1 MVSWEKIEILA
12 QLEVGVALGAQQ
24 ELEVV
29 TGLGVME
36 LGIEEEEK
44 QLVQMEIG
52 IIEKVEAVLE
62 AALGWEAEG
71 DLEETLV
78 LEVEAQVKVI
88 QD

>member
-1 MVSWEKIEILA
+1 MA
-12 QLEVGVALGAQQ
+12 QLEVGVALGAHQ

-36 LGIEEEEK
+36 LGIEEEEEL
-44 QLVQMEIG
+44 LVQMEIG
-52 IIEKVEAVLE
+52 VIEEVEAVLE
-62 AALGWEAEG
+62 AALGMET
-71 DLEETLV
+71 EETLE

>member
-1 MVSWEKIEILA
+1 MA
-12 QLEVGVALGAQQ
+12 QLEVGVALGAHQ

-36 LGIEEEEK
+36 LGIEEEEEL
-44 QLVQMEIG
+44 LVQMEIG
-52 IIEKVEAVLE
+52 VIEEVEAVLE
-62 AALGWEAEG
+62 AALGMETEG

-78 LEVEAQVKVI
+78 LEVEAQFKVI